1 MKQFFVSALLL
12 AVIPVVLLNP
22 LGREAFIG
30 YYVGVIAT
38 WFVFVCVG
46 RVQRGAQRLGTSL

>member
-1 MKQFFVSALLL
+1 MKQFLVSTLLL
-12 AVIPVVLLNP
+12 AVIPMVVFNP

-38 WFVFVCVG
+38 WVMVVCVAEL
-46 RVQRGAQRLGTSL
+46 QRAAQPFEPR